1 MGNRIRVYSD
11 GKLIAGDPRA
21 LPLEEH
27 EEIVVAYGTKA
38 ELPKPIP
45 SSYSFPAGL

>member
-1 MGNRIRVYSD
+1 MRVYSD
-11 GKLIAGDPRA
+11 GKLVTGDPRA

-27 EEIVVAYGTKA
+27 EEILIAYGTKA

-45 SSYSFPAGL
+45 SSYPFAAGL